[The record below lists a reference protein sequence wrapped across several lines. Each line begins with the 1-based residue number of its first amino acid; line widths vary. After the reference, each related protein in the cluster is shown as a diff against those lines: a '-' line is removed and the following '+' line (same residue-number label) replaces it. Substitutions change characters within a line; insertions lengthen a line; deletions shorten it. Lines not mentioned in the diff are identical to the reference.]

1 MLVKFLL
8 EIWIVLN
15 WTIWFT
21 NAGLF
26 CTYVFWTIT
35 ESIFQKK
42 ICSIASKLG
51 VDIVK
56 TKQKNSVVFLVV
68 WRIIVLK
75 RTTII
80 YVLGSLIFDSGAFSM
95 FTQTLTFSAHAPW
108 LNVDR
113 QKKIKWSNLKMIIV
127 NYWPVTDHLIL
138 LDVSIQQLTYFLN
151 FYFRWRKKIFWQGR
165 PKKWLLDI
173 VPKKMRRKINTF
185 SQRLPPAQ
193 HNDLFSIKILQYH
206 KYLLI
211 LNGLKQ
217 ILLKTSQDSTS
228 NWFLHPVVTGI

>member
-1 MLVKFLL
+1 MVKFLL

-42 ICSIASKLG
+42 YVRSIASKLG

-68 WRIIVLK
+68 SRIVVMK

-95 FTQTLTFSAHAPW
+95 FTQTLIFSAHAHGW
-108 LNVDR
+108 MLTDK
-113 QKKIKWSNLKMIIV
+113 KKIKWSNLKMIIV

-138 LDVSIQQLTYFLN
+138 LDVSIQQLTFLISI
-151 FYFRWRKKIFWQGR
+151 FGGEKKFLTRKA
-165 PKKWLLDI
+165 KK
-173 VPKKMRRKINTF
+173 VVVGHRAKKNE
-185 SQRLPPAQ
+185 AE
-193 HNDLFSIKILQYH
+193 N
-206 KYLLI
+206 
-211 LNGLKQ
+211 
-217 ILLKTSQDSTS
+217 
-228 NWFLHPVVTGI
+228 

>member
-42 ICSIASKLG
+42 YVRSIASKLG

-68 WRIIVLK
+68 SKIIVLK
-75 RTTII
+75 RTSTII
-80 YVLGSLIFDSGAFSM
+80 YVLASLIFDSGAFSM
-95 FTQTLTFSAHAPW
+95 FTQTLIFSAHAPW

-127 NYWPVTDHLIL
+127 NYWPLTDHLIL
-138 LDVSIQQLTYFLN
+138 LDVSIQQLTFLISI
-151 FYFRWRKKIFWQGR
+151 FGGEKKIWQGR
-165 PKKWLLDI
+165 PKSGCWTSCQKKWGGKLIPSLN
-173 VPKKMRRKINTF
+173 VYHQRNTMF
-185 SQRLPPAQ
+185 NFPS
-193 HNDLFSIKILQYH
+193 
-206 KYLLI
+206 KYC
-211 LNGLKQ
+211 NFEKQ
-217 ILLKTSQDSTS
+217 PIIST
-228 NWFLHPVVTGI
+228 VY

>member
-1 MLVKFLL
+1 MLVCFVHMFFELSR
-8 EIWIVLN
+8 N
-15 WTIWFT
+15 
-21 NAGLF
+21 LF
-26 CTYVFWTIT
+26 
-35 ESIFQKK
+35 SKK

-68 WRIIVLK
+68 SKIIVMK

-95 FTQTLTFSAHAPW
+95 FTQTLIFSAHAPW

-138 LDVSIQQLTYFLN
+138 LDVSIQQLTFLISIFGGEKKSFDKEGQKSGCWTSCQKKWGGKLIPSLN
-151 FYFRWRKKIFWQGR
+151 VYHQRNTMFYFPSKYCNI
-165 PKKWLLDI
+165 I
-173 VPKKMRRKINTF
+173 
-185 SQRLPPAQ
+185 
-193 HNDLFSIKILQYH
+193 SIY
-206 KYLLI
+206 
-211 LNGLKQ
+211 
-217 ILLKTSQDSTS
+217 
-228 NWFLHPVVTGI
+228 